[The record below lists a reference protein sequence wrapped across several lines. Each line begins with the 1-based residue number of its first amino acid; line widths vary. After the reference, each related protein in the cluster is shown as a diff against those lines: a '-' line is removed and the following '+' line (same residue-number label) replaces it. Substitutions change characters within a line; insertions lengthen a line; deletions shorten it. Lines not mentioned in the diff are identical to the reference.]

1 MKLVSE
7 LAEGIADDY
16 RDKKQQ
22 KLQRTFVKAS
32 DAAGARLKGTTACE
46 LLNVLQFLFE
56 YF

>member
-1 MKLVSE
+1 MTLISE

-32 DAAGARLKGTTACE
+32 DAAGARLKGTTTCE
-46 LLNVLQFLFE
+46 FV
-56 YF
+56 

>member
-1 MKLVSE
+1 MNLVSE
-7 LAEGIADDY
+7 LAEGIADEY

-46 LLNVLQFLFE
+46 F
-56 YF
+56 